1 MAWLSGVQSNLLE
14 YHLLD
19 DDPVAR
25 LIFLHYGV
33 LLLHAHDRWWAKGFG
48 VRLVKDL
55 ATSLRMLSSDWAVP
69 TEWAEACA
77 TSLVEKSSAPKQQL

>member
-1 MAWLSGVQSNLLE
+1 M
-14 YHLLD
+14 
-19 DDPVAR
+19 AR

-48 VRLVKDL
+48 VRLVQDL
-55 ATSLRMLSSDWAVP
+55 AVSLRMLSSDWASA

-77 TSLVEKSSAPKQQL
+77 TSLVEAENAPASKE